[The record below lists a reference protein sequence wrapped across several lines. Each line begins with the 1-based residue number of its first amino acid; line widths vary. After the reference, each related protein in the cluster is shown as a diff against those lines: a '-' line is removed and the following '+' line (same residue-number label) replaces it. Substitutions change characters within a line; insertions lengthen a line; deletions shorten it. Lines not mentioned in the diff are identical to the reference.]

1 MFFIGGALIVICA
14 FYISSYIKLIRK
26 YNNNNF
32 NTIKKTP
39 NIGKIEKV
47 VIKDKK
53 IKEFEKKLLNIK
65 CFNYS
70 FFYHNVRTLKIDRH
84 ESLSKYK
91 VFIANYDPIKNV
103 INITDEKSF
112 PHELN
117 HMSSS
122 YYDGDDYSGLS
133 QNSFGTGLNEGY
145 TELLAERYFK
155 SGESYPAEFKI
166 ASNLEQIVGRE
177 KMEQYYYTAN
187 LFELIEELKQYDT
200 HENIMKFIGY
210 VDIVTSLIDNYFKS
224 RMFNAFLKKSMK
236 KINLYLLK
244 WYTIKQKRL
253 MENKNISLEQC
264 YSKIYKYSKRLYNL
278 KNMESTKYKVLTK
291 KIIDKKIKEYL

>member
-1 MFFIGGALIVICA
+1 MYLIGGLFIFVCTY
-14 FYISSYIKLIRK
+14 YIRLYIKLIRK
-26 YNNNNF
+26 YNNNKFKN
-32 NTIKKTP
+32 IKKTP
-39 NIGKIEKV
+39 SIGKIEKV
-47 VIKDKK
+47 VIDDKK
-53 IKEFEKKLLNIK
+53 IKSFEKQLSNVKA
-65 CFNYS
+65 FNSS
-70 FFYHNVRTLKIDRH
+70 FFYNNIGTLKINRH

-91 VFIANYDPIKNV
+91 VFIADYDFVNNI
-103 INITDEKSF
+103 INITDESSF

-117 HMSSS
+117 HLSSS

-133 QNSFGTGLNEGY
+133 QNNFGTGLNEGY
-145 TELLAERYFK
+145 TELLTERYFK

-166 ASNLEQIVGRE
+166 ASNLEMIVGKE

-200 HENIMKFIGY
+200 QENIMKFINY
-210 VDIVTSLIDNYFKS
+210 VDIVTSLIDDYIKS
-224 RMFNAFLKKSMK
+224 RIFSIILMKSLK

-244 WYTIKQKRL
+244 WYTIKQKKL
-253 MENKNISLEQC
+253 MENNDISIKQC
-264 YSKIYKYSKRLYNL
+264 YNNIYRYSKRLYKL